1 LAPGSTAVKDPHGTM
16 GGAMKLPSRRA
27 SAPELPGLS
36 GKARVERRTGSLASR
51 LGPGDIAVVHRT
63 DLDATTARA
72 LLDHRVG
79 AVLNS
84 APFVSGSYPTLGP
97 QLLADAGVLLLEASP
112 DDVGM
117 VEDGATVRIH
127 EGVVHGEDGELLQA
141 RVLGPD
147 DVTRRRDAARI
158 GLGRQLE
165 AFAHNSSE
173 FLRREQDLLLN
184 GEGLPTLRTR
194 IKGRPVVVVARGSR
208 HDEELK
214 ELRRFIHEQRPVL
227 VGVDGGAHVL
237 LAHRLRP
244 DVVLVS
250 AGLVGSDDDDALT
263 ESVLREA
270 RELVVHERR
279 SERTAAAD
287 RLQRWGIG
295 APRVTSDADTFDLAL
310 LLVHG
315 AGASMIVPVGRDA
328 GFEEFLDRGRADQA
342 STFLTRL
349 RVGQHLVDA
358 SAVPALYTG
367 RVRGW
372 HLLVILIVALVA
384 LWLAMATTP
393 IGNVWWHDVGDWIQA
408 RFDDIEGLFT

>member
-1 LAPGSTAVKDPHGTM
+1 M
-16 GGAMKLPSRRA
+16 GRAMKLPSRRS

-36 GKARVERRTGSLASR
+36 GKVRVERRSGALASR
-51 LGPGDIAVVHRT
+51 LGAGDVVVVHRT
-63 DLDATTARA
+63 DLDAATARA
-72 LLDHRVG
+72 LIEHAVA

-112 DDVGM
+112 DDVAR

-127 EGVVHGEDGELLQA
+127 EGVVHGEDGELLRA
-141 RVLGPD
+141 RVLGPA

-184 GEGLPTLRTR
+184 GEGLPELRTR
-194 IKGRPVVVVARGSR
+194 IEGRPVAVVARGPR
-208 HDEELK
+208 HDEELD
-214 ELRRFIHEQRPVL
+214 ELRQFIREQRPVL
-227 VGVDGGAHVL
+227 VGVDGGARAL
-237 LAHRLRP
+237 LDHGLQP

-250 AGLVGSDDDDALT
+250 AGLVGTDHDDALP
-263 ESVLREA
+263 EPVLRQA

-279 SERTAAAD
+279 SERTAGAE

-295 APRVTSDADTFDLAL
+295 APRVTSDADPFDLAL
-310 LLVHG
+310 LLVHA

-328 GFEEFLDRGRADQA
+328 GFEEFLDRGRATQA

-349 RVGQHLVDA
+349 RVGQRLVDA
-358 SAVPALYTG
+358 SAVPALYSG
-367 RVRGW
+367 RVRTW
-372 HLLVILIVALVA
+372 HLLLILIAAIVA
-384 LWLAMATTP
+384 LWLATATTP
-393 IGNVWWHDVGDWIQA
+393 IGNVWWHDVGDWMQA
-408 RFDDIEGLFT
+408 RTDDIEGLFS

>member
-1 LAPGSTAVKDPHGTM
+1 M

-194 IKGRPVVVVARGSR
+194 IEGRPVVVVARGSR

-227 VGVDGGAHVL
+227 VGVDGGAHVM